1 MGATIGHP
9 PARFSG
15 IRRRI
20 PRYPVAVPLD
30 VTVLRSGVPASIPG
44 RCLDLGEGGVAAVL
58 AGELLPGEWVAVAF
72 QLPNE
77 GQPLQTKAV
86 VRHHGQMRCGLEFL
100 GLSRDQRYM
109 IRHWAG
115 TAQPEWS
122 QRESLTI
129 SFPPANLPAEVPEPG
144 PERSNRALLDQNP
157 ALRRLFG
164 LTLAVFL
171 AVLAVAA
178 WQWHRGWQRLEARTV
193 RKDAHIRQ
201 PAARVSAEVM
211 ERLLVRRV
219 EPPYPDAAR
228 RAKLQG
234 VVVLDAVVAADGGVV
249 NLYPVRG
256 PDGLVFAA
264 MDAARWWRFRPYR
277 INGEPATVETTLAVE
292 FRPPGAM
299 AN

>member
-1 MGATIGHP
+1 MGAVIGHP

-77 GQPLQTKAV
+77 GQPVQTKAV

-100 GLSRDQRYM
+100 GLSRDQRHM

-115 TAQPEWS
+115 TARPEWS

-129 SFPPANLPAEVPEPG
+129 SFPPANQPAVVPDLRPEPSRR
-144 PERSNRALLDQNP
+144 PFLTQNLS
-157 ALRRLFG
+157 LRRL
-164 LTLAVFL
+164 LAVTLALFL
-171 AVLAVAA
+171 AVLGVAA
-178 WQWHRGWQRLEARTV
+178 WQWHRSWQRLEARTV

-201 PAARVSAEVM
+201 PAGRVAPEVM

-219 EPPYPDAAR
+219 EPVYPDAAR
-228 RAKLQG
+228 RTSLQG
-234 VVVLDAVVAADGGVV
+234 VVVLDAVVAADGSVV

-256 PDGLVFAA
+256 SDGLVFAA

-277 INGEPATVETTLAVE
+277 VNGEPATVETTLAVE
-292 FRPPGAM
+292 VRPPGT